1 MHSHCASML
10 SFAGNQQMVWL
21 RVPMRCYTAQV
32 YSVQVGSWKW
42 TEHTSE
48 VEGDAPT
55 PRSGHTAVALPDGRH
70 LALFGGGDADKDLFY
85 SGVSV
90 LDTATWTWSSPRIQ
104 VLLSSD
110 SSTPQLP
117 KPSTPYSTWG
127 TLVPSVLQGP
137 SCATLST
144 LMHC

>member
-1 MHSHCASML
+1 VHCHRASML
-10 SFAGNQQMVWL
+10 SLAGNWQMVWL
-21 RVPMRCYTAQV
+21 RVPMRCYPAQV

-70 LALFGGGDADKDLFY
+70 LVLFGGGDADKDLFY

-104 VLLSSD
+104 VPLSSD
-110 SSTPQLP
+110 S
-117 KPSTPYSTWG
+117 
-127 TLVPSVLQGP
+127 
-137 SCATLST
+137 
-144 LMHC
+144 